1 MSTSARRT
9 APKDLASGALVL
21 SSARARGGWA
31 LWVLLVVVAL
41 GAGALGSHL
50 FWRQRFENLQQQS
63 ASQAEVQQ
71 LQQGLEQSRLQQRVS
86 EGRSQE
92 LERQIDALNQRLRES
107 QDELTF
113 FRKSLDARRKT
124 PSPTTPGGE

>member
-1 MSTSARRT
+1 ML
-9 APKDLASGALVL
+9 APV
-21 SSARARGGWA
+21 RARGGWL
-31 LWVLLVVVAL
+31 LWLLLVIAAL

-50 FWRQRFENLQQQS
+50 FWRQRFELAQQQS
-63 ASQAEVQQ
+63 TSQTELQQ
-71 LQQGLEQSRLQQRVS
+71 LQQGLEQSRLQLRVS

-113 FRKSLDARRKT
+113 FRKSHEAKRKT